1 MSKAL
6 TKGST
11 ILLCLV
17 TMLFVNNVSAQA
29 QDVREEVD
37 IHAPYIATPYPVV
50 DAMLALARVKKK
62 DLIIDLGCGDG
73 RIVIEAAKRY
83 GARGIGVDI
92 NPERI
97 AEAKANARRERV
109 EQLVKF
115 EEQNVYDADL
125 KEATV
130 VTLYLLQNINLKL
143 RPILKSQL
151 KPGARIVSHSFDMG
165 TWKPTKVRMLGSDPI
180 FLWKIRRRFWPFQ

>member
-1 MSKAL
+1 MNKAL
-6 TKGST
+6 TKCST
-11 ILLCLV
+11 VLLYAV
-17 TMLFVNNVSAQA
+17 IMFFVSDMSARA
-29 QDVREEVD
+29 QNVREEVD
-37 IHAPYIATPYPVV
+37 IHAPYIATPYPVI
-50 DAMLALARVKKK
+50 DAMLALARVRKK

-92 NPERI
+92 NSDRI
-97 AEAKANARRERV
+97 AEAKANARREHV
-109 EQLVKF
+109 EQLVRF
-115 EEQNVYDADL
+115 EEQNVYDADV

-165 TWKPTKVRMLGSDPI
+165 TWKPTKMRMLGSDPI
-180 FLWKIRRRFWPFQ
+180 FLWKIRRRFWLFP